1 MPNDFIGNIIYMYV
15 YLFDVFKAFQ
25 AVLSSNLERQGEG
38 FTVLGHLDK
47 FTLSEPFIHIRVQ
60 ASTSA
65 LLESILL

>member
-1 MPNDFIGNIIYMYV
+1 MPNDFIGNITYMYV
-15 YLFDVFKAFQ
+15 YPFDVFKAFQ

-38 FTVLGHLDK
+38 LVLGHLDK
-47 FTLSEPFIHIRVQ
+47 FTLSEPFIHIRVH